1 MITVTEIRKK
11 ADKVFPAVLTA
22 ALKGEPYFPL
32 TLRSDKSLS
41 KNFVEMRKEIADV
54 MADSKDRK
62 GFGYTIIA
70 ETVKHRLHGVQD
82 IPKSIVFKTA
92 PDYLKFI
99 DKAKVYDQYLSD
111 SRQIINE
118 LPQLTDFV
126 QNHPL
131 TIVAHAGNWPALLGV
146 CQWFLN
152 RHQPGMYYIR
162 ELPILSHTKFVESN
176 LGILRT
182 LLDELL
188 PGPDQDDPV
197 FHKRFG
203 LKYAEPRI
211 RLRFL
216 DHSLAIEGR
225 FNDISL
231 PLSDFA
237 GASFNCQQM
246 IITENK
252 MNFLTLPPMVQT
264 IAVWGG
270 GYAVSN
276 LKGIGWLQ
284 DKTIL
289 YWGDIDAHGFEI
301 LSQLRSYYPHT
312 LSVMMGQEIFDQFAE
327 YRCKGTASKVSSL
340 PCLTEEEQMLYLH
353 VRENNER
360 LEQEKIPQSYINKY
374 LKEYFGRQS

>member
-11 ADKVFPAVLTA
+11 ADKVFAAVLA
-22 ALKGEPYFPL
+22 AAVNDETYFPL
-32 TLRSDKSLS
+32 TIRSDKSLS
-41 KNFVEMRKEIADV
+41 KNFVEMSKEIAHV

-62 GFGYTIIA
+62 GFGYTIFSEKI
-70 ETVKHRLHGVQD
+70 KHRMHGIQD
-82 IPKSIVFKTA
+82 IPKSIVFETA
-92 PDYLKFI
+92 SDYLKFI
-99 DKAKVYDQYLSD
+99 GKNKVYDQFLVD

-118 LPQLTDFV
+118 LPQLKDFV

-131 TIVAHAGNWPALLGV
+131 TIVAHAGNWPALLSV
-146 CQWFLN
+146 CHWFLKG
-152 RHQPGMYYIR
+152 HPPGLYYAR
-162 ELPILSHTKFVESN
+162 ELPIPLHTKFIELN
-176 LGILRT
+176 LGILRS
-182 LLDELL
+182 LLNELL
-188 PGPDQDDPV
+188 PAPDKDDPV

-216 DHSLAIEGR
+216 DQSLAVEGR

-231 PLSDFA
+231 PLGDFA
-237 GASFNCQQM
+237 GANFNCKQL

-252 MNFLTLPPMVQT
+252 MNFLTLPPLRQT

-276 LKGIGWLQ
+276 LKDIDWLR
-284 DKTIL
+284 DKTIV

-312 LSVMMGQEIFDQFAE
+312 RSVMMDQETFERFRE
-327 YRCKGTASKVSSL
+327 YHGKGTLSRISSL
-340 PCLTEEEQMLYLH
+340 ACLTVEEQQLYRH
-353 VRENNER
+353 VQENNGR
-360 LEQEKIPQSYINKY
+360 LEQEKIPQPYINKY
-374 LKEYFGRQS
+374 LLEYLRKM

>member
-1 MITVTEIRKK
+1 MITVTEIRRK
-11 ADKVFPAVLTA
+11 ADKVFATVLTA
-22 ALKGEPYFPL
+22 AVTGEHYFPL

-41 KNFVEMRKEIADV
+41 KNFVEMSKEIAHV

-62 GFGYTIIA
+62 GFGYTIIS
-70 ETVKHRLHGVQD
+70 ETIRHRMHGIQD
-82 IPKSIVFKTA
+82 IPKSIVFETA

-99 DKAKVYDQYLSD
+99 GKSKEYEQFLTD
-111 SRQIINE
+111 SRQIIND
-118 LPQLTDFV
+118 LPQLSEFV

-131 TIVAHAGNWPALLGV
+131 TVVAHAGNWPALLNV
-146 CQWFLN
+146 CHWFLN
-152 RHQPGMYYIR
+152 GHQPDLYYIR
-162 ELPILSHTKFVESN
+162 ELPIPLYTKFVESN

-188 PGPDQDDPV
+188 PAPEKDDPV

-216 DHSLAIEGR
+216 DRSLAVEGR

-237 GASFNCQQM
+237 AANFNCRQL

-252 MNFLTLPPMVQT
+252 MNFLTLPPLAQT
-264 IAVWGG
+264 VAVWGG

-276 LKGIGWLQ
+276 LKGIDWLR
-284 DKTIL
+284 DKTIV
-289 YWGDIDAHGFEI
+289 YWGDIDVHGFEI

-312 LSVMMGQEIFDQFAE
+312 RSAMMDQETFDRFREYHGKGALS
-327 YRCKGTASKVSSL
+327 RVSSL
-340 PCLTEEEQMLYLH
+340 ACLTGEEQQLYRR
-353 VRENNER
+353 VQENNER

-374 LKEYFGRQS
+374 LPEHFRLI